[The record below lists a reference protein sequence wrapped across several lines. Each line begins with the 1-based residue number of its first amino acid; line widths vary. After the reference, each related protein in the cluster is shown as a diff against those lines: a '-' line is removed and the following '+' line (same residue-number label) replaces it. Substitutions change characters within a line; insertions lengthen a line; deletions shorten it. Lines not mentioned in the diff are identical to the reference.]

1 MPIKYSQ
8 LQFATEMNGGSRMD
22 CYDFP
27 MWLLDYDISS
37 DAKILFV
44 YIYNLVK
51 ESDDE
56 SIYITSSDIE
66 KNLHLTQFKR
76 RKVLSELKESGLIKR
91 INRGTKTRTYVCIP
105 EIRRELK
112 MEDDNNE

>member
-1 MPIKYSQ
+1 
-8 LQFATEMNGGSRMD
+8 MD
-22 CYDFP
+22 CYEFP
-27 MWLLDYDISS
+27 TWLLDYEISS

-44 YIYNLVK
+44 YLYNLTR

-66 KNLHLTQFKR
+66 KKLHLTQFKR
-76 RKVLSELKESGLIKR
+76 RKVLSELKESELIKR

-105 EIRRELK
+105 EIRKEIE